1 MSSSRFIYYVHF
13 VDDFSRFTLIYPLKQ
28 KFEIVQAFTQ
38 FKNWT
43 ENQFNKKKIKV
54 I

>member
-1 MSSSRFIYYVHF
+1 VHF
-13 VDDFSRFTLIYPLKQ
+13 ADDFSRFTWPNPLKQ
-28 KFEIVQAFTQ
+28 KFEIVQGFTQ
-38 FKNWT
+38 FKKLT